1 MNRLSRRRLLTY
13 AGTVGLAAGLVPDVV
28 RASAPTL
35 RPCIGAHPA
44 NITNY
49 VPQLVAISEGFLKD
63 EGLDFTLVVSGGGA
77 KLRTIVAAGEAHFG
91 LGDITHSLQMT
102 TRGRPAKILMA
113 IDRRAVISN
122 IVVRKDLYDA
132 GIDSVG
138 KLVAWTRPDGGKPMV
153 AVSTLGGGQHV
164 YAAFI
169 LNRLN
174 ADAAV
179 NWIAGGVTQ
188 TMLGGLMTGK
198 FDAIVAPPSWQFE
211 AEDRGWGVTVLD
223 LRDEKSALDIFGAN
237 VPATVFYALSDTV
250 DGEPALVQAYINAM
264 YRAMQW
270 LKDHTPEEIHASVG
284 EKYLNALPPD
294 MVMREIAYYK
304 DVFDYDGRVDA
315 DAYEKGGHVWFGGMA
330 GIAPVPYAD
339 AVDNR
344 FVEAA
349 RKKYGA

>member
-1 MNRLSRRRLLTY
+1 MTY
-13 AGTVGLAAGLVPDVV
+13 AGSAGLAAALAP
-28 RASAPTL
+28 RFAAANAPAS
-35 RPCIGAHPA
+35 RKCIGAHPA

-49 VPQLVAISEGFLKD
+49 VPQLVAISEGFLED
-63 EGLDFTLVVSGGGA
+63 EGLDFSLVVSGGGA

-122 IVVRKDLYDA
+122 IVIRKDLYDA
-132 GIDSVG
+132 GIDGVG
-138 KLVAWTRPDGGKPMV
+138 KLVAWTRPDGSKPVV

-169 LNRLN
+169 LDRLN
-174 ADAAV
+174 AANAV
-179 NWIAGGVTQ
+179 TWIAGGVTQ

-237 VPATVFYALSDTV
+237 VPATVFYALAETV
-250 DGEPALVQAYINAM
+250 DGEPALAQAYINAM

-270 LKDHTPEEIHASVG
+270 LKDRSPEEVHASVG

-304 DVFDYDGRVDA
+304 DVFDYDGRVGA
-315 DAYEKGGHVWFGGMA
+315 DAYEKGGHVWFGGMTE
-330 GIAPVPYAD
+330 IAPVSYAD

-344 FVEAA
+344 FVETA